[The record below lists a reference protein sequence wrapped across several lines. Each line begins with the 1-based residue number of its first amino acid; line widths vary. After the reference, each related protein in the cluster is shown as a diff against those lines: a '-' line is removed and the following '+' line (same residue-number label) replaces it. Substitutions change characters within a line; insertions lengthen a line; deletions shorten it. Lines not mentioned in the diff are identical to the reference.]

1 MPLFLFRC
9 RSILREKDVVDG
21 VRESVRE
28 RERNGMRDGER
39 ERNGVRDGE
48 RQIDER
54 RERIRERGE
63 VSNREM
69 EREME

>member
-28 RERNGMRDGER
+28 RERNG
-39 ERNGVRDGE
+39 VRDGE
-48 RQIDER
+48 RHTGEG
-54 RERIRERGE
+54 RERLRERE
-63 VSNREM
+63 VK
-69 EREME
+69 